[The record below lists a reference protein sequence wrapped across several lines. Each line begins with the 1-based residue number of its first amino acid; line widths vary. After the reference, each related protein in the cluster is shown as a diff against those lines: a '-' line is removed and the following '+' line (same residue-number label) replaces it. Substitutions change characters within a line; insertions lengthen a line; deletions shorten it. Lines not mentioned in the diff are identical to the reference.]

1 MDIEGPEPQ
10 ATDIGT
16 HGSTRRLTNAYMDT
30 RIQGRKDARTRGH
43 KDRLTDEDAGAGA
56 KQYVRTLF
64 SGFRQNAPGICVRVS
79 LRFLMDS
86 DLESDIGVPLAG
98 AGEAAS

>member
-16 HGSTRRLTNAYMDT
+16 HGNTRRLTNAHTDA
-30 RIQGRKDARTRGH
+30 RRQGRKDAQTRGR

-64 SGFRQNAPGICVRVS
+64 SGFRQNAPKICVRVS
-79 LRFLMDS
+79 FYFLMDS

-98 AGEAAS
+98 AGEVAS

>member
-16 HGSTRRLTNAYMDT
+16 HGNTRRLTNAHTDT
-30 RIQGRKDARTRGH
+30 RRQGRKDAQTRGH
-43 KDRLTDEDAGAGA
+43 KDRLTDEDTDAGA

-64 SGFRQNAPGICVRVS
+64 SGFRQNAPEICVRVS
-79 LRFLMDS
+79 FCFQRDS

-98 AGEAAS
+98 AGEVAS